1 MVLFLPVDIG
11 DGVFQLR
18 YSDREDSVTP
28 LPFAACAAGMIID
41 PFGRPGLDQLDCL
54 GHRNRWWDMERNMNV
69 ICGSADPQ
77 RAHAVFACYAA
88 DIVPQPGFQFHRD
101 DIQSI
106 LCREYEV
113 VKHRAVGVSH
123 SPSLEGHRAVDTLKS

>member
-88 DIVPQPGFQFHRD
+88 DIVPQPTEQFHGGN
-101 DIQSI
+101 IQ
-106 LCREYEV
+106 LNLYREYDMEML
-113 VKHRAVGVSH
+113 RAVGVSH
-123 SPSLEGHRAVDTLKS
+123 SHSLGGHRAVDTFKS